1 MTADATRFEHSVAEH
16 NLPPVVRALMDAAR
30 AAQPERDLTC
40 VAFRTVENSAE
51 VTRMGVGPGLLAS
64 DGESPIAGIRAQDLL
79 VMSVTVS
86 ETTFR
91 TVRTVHHILV
101 ARTAPSIAHSASTCI
116 ACRRDDRPMT
126 DSTSADSV

>member
-1 MTADATRFEHSVAEH
+1 MTADATRFDHPVAEH
-16 NLPPVVRALMDAAR
+16 DLPAIVRVLVDAAR

-51 VTRMGVGPGLLAS
+51 VARMGLSPELLAS
-64 DGESPIAGIRAQDLL
+64 GGESPISGIRAQDLL

-101 ARTAPSIAHSASTCI
+101 ACTAPSIAHSPTKCI
-116 ACRRDDRPMT
+116 ARRRNNRPDDGFDQR
-126 DSTSADSV
+126 